1 MTAVYRITASSA
13 MLDAQPNV
21 ALIIHARRIRKLV
34 RLEVHPGLRFVLV
47 VRELSHDLAVDRTT
61 ANKPRDTILFLLNE

>member
-1 MTAVYRITASSA
+1 

-21 ALIIHARRIRKLV
+21 ALIIHARRVRKLV

-47 VRELSHDLAVDRTT
+47 VRELSHDLAVDRATE
-61 ANKPRDTILFLLNE
+61 NENTPVA

>member
-1 MTAVYRITASSA
+1 

-21 ALIIHARRIRKLV
+21 ALIIHARRVRKLV
-34 RLEVHPGLRFVLV
+34 SLEVHPGLRLVLI

-61 ANKPRDTILFLLNE
+61 ACGQTRTRIK

>member
-1 MTAVYRITASSA
+1 

-21 ALIIHARRIRKLV
+21 ALIVHARRVRELV

-47 VRELSHDLAVDRTT
+47 VGELPHYLAVDRTA
-61 ANKPRDTILFLLNE
+61 ANRRSRMISS